1 MKTRRSA
8 PLLGLCVG
16 LVAAT
21 ALAQVKQEETVDIAL
36 TGKITVVDVVAKT
49 VALEGANGERTV
61 VGVNDETTIMSGAK
75 KIALDALHKDDWV
88 AVDADRRG
96 ATVVATYIEV
106 VDDPNDPSDDDD

>member
-1 MKTRRSA
+1 MKIHRLA
-8 PLLGLCVG
+8 LLVGLALGLA
-16 LVAAT
+16 AAT
-21 ALAQVKQEETVDIAL
+21 AFAQEEEESVDVAL
-36 TGKITVVDVVAKT
+36 TGKITVVDVIAKT

-106 VDDPNDPSDDDD
+106 VDDPNDPSDDD

>member
-1 MKTRRSA
+1 MKTYRLGL
-8 PLLGLCVG
+8 LLGLFVG
-16 LVAAT
+16 LVAAA
-21 ALAQVKQEETVDIAL
+21 ALAQAKEEETVDVAL

-61 VGVNDETTIMSGAK
+61 VGVNDKTTIMSGAK

-106 VDDPNDPSDDDD
+106 VDDPNDPGDDD